1 MAYHA
6 SWEQISLAPELFKTI
21 AAVVKKWFFI
31 QFLMLKRNVTLLRHK
46 KVSPQWPTEDGK
58 SAVNDA
64 LQITDFVSWLEDPTL
79 IESKNMREEN
89 VFA

>member
-1 MAYHA
+1 MTPY
-6 SWEQISLAPELFKTI
+6 WDI
-21 AAVVKKWFFI
+21 
-31 QFLMLKRNVTLLRHK
+31 